1 MKTVEN
7 SSGSTKLMLRSN
19 FVGILVVLWMIG
31 LAMDDGIGTFIHLL
45 YAAALAVLALC
56 LGQEVI
62 INRRLRQTFR
72 RAGADTAIRPDI
84 PATTRM

>member
-7 SSGSTKLMLRSN
+7 PLGFTKLLFRAN

-31 LAMDDGIGTFIHLL
+31 LAVDDGIGTFIHLL
-45 YAAALAVLALC
+45 YAAALAVLAVC

-62 INRRLRQTFR
+62 INRRLRQDFR
-72 RAGADTAIRPDI
+72 RCGPKMAIRTGGD
-84 PATTRM
+84 AER

>member
-1 MKTVEN
+1 MKVDEN
-7 SSGSTKLMLRSN
+7 PLSFTKSMFRSH

-45 YAAALAVLALC
+45 YAAALAVLAVC

-62 INRRLRQTFR
+62 INRRLRQAFR
-72 RAGADTAIRPDI
+72 HSSPDMAIRTGGD
-84 PATTRM
+84 AKG